1 MALNAGA
8 FGFLVVNGQTLLHM
22 STWSVSFETETD
34 TVSSFGLK
42 TAESLVGISSWTA
55 EASGACD
62 FSSNSGQSQ
71 LVQAAQNKEM
81 VQFVFGLNRAITST
95 DLTNAS
101 YFQGNCYI
109 TGLDVDQDVEG
120 KAEIS
125 ISLTGSGDLTLFPT
139 TPTLDAPI
147 IFSPV
152 INDTTPTVVTSL
164 RPIISGTAEP
174 SATLTLTSATGD
186 PVKTFATT
194 TLKSYERNFVINSSD
209 YSTPLT
215 QSTTLELKLTQTVPN
230 GGTSSVSFKLN
241 TQNATDP
248 QGA

>member
-71 LVQAAQNKEM
+71 LVKAAQNKEM
-81 VQFVFGLNRAITST
+81 VQFIFGLNRAITAT
-95 DLTNAS
+95 DLTNAT

-125 ISLTGSGDLTLFPT
+125 ISLTGSGDLTLVPT

-152 INDTTPTVVTSL
+152 VNNTTPTVVTSL

-174 SATLTLTSATGD
+174 TATLKLTSDDDGPT
-186 PVKTFATT
+186 TTYATT
-194 TLKSYERNFVINSSD
+194 TIAAYERNFIINT
-209 YSTPLT
+209 YTTPLT
-215 QSTTLELKLTQTVPN
+215 QSETLALRLTQSLPD
-230 GGTSSVSFKLN
+230 GSTSSVSFKLN
-241 TQNATDP
+241 TQNATDS

>member
-1 MALNAGA
+1 MGLNAGA

-22 STWSVSFETETD
+22 SEWSVSYETETED
-34 TVSSFGLK
+34 VPSFGLK
-42 TAESLVGISSWTA
+42 TAESLVGISSWSA

-81 VQFVFGLNRAITST
+81 IQFVFGLKRELTAT
-95 DLTNAS
+95 DLTNAT

-139 TPTLDAPI
+139 TATLDAPV
-147 IFSPV
+147 IFSPK
-152 INDTTPTVVTSL
+152 IDNTTPTVVTSL

-174 SATLTLTSATGD
+174 NATLTLTDETPGTT
-186 PVKTFATT
+186 TFATV
-194 TLKSYERNFVINSSD
+194 TLKADERNFAI
-209 YSTPLT
+209 STYTVPLT
-215 QSTTLELKLTQTVPN
+215 QSATLALKLTQTVPN

-248 QGA
+248 QG

>member
-1 MALNAGA
+1 MGLNAGA

-22 STWSVSFETETD
+22 SEWSISYETETED
-34 TVSSFGLK
+34 VPSFGLK

-55 EASGACD
+55 DASGACD
-62 FSSNSGQSQ
+62 FSSNSGQR
-71 LVQAAQNKEM
+71 LIYQAVTNKEL
-81 VQFVFGLNRAITST
+81 VQFVFGLKRELTAT
-95 DLTNAS
+95 DLTNAT

-109 TGLDVDQDVEG
+109 TSFETTQDVEG

-139 TPTLDAPI
+139 TATLDAPV
-147 IFSPV
+147 IFSPK
-152 INDTTPTVVTSL
+152 IDNTTPTVVTSL

-174 SATLTLTSATGD
+174 NATLTLTDETPGTT
-186 PVKTFATT
+186 TFATV
-194 TLKSYERNFVINSSD
+194 TLKADERNFAI
-209 YSTPLT
+209 STYTAPLT
-215 QSTTLELKLTQTVPN
+215 QSATLALKLTQTVPN

-248 QGA
+248 QG